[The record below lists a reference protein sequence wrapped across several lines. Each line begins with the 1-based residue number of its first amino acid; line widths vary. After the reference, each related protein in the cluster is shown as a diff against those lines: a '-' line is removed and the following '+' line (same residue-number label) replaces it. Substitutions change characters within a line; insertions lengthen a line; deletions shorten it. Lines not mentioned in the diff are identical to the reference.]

1 MPTLPVESVIKEL
14 QSSLQTAAQV
24 ILQAPPGAGKSTFLP
39 LLMIKEKWFSGK
51 IIMLEPRRL
60 AAKNIAFYLSYL
72 LVEPVGQTIGYRM
85 RGENRT
91 SKNTRLEIVTEGI
104 LTRLLQND
112 PELTGF
118 DLIIFDE
125 FHERNLQGDLGLA
138 LALDCQSALRED
150 LKLLIMSATLDNDE
164 LQKKLP
170 EASFISSFG
179 RSYPIDF
186 FYQPFNNKQN
196 VVTDLVKLTLRAY
209 HAQSGNILLF
219 VAGIKEIKQ
228 CCILLNEHFS
238 KLAEQVLI
246 APLYGALD
254 IKEQQKAISFC
265 SENSR
270 KIVIATNIAETSLTI
285 EGITVVVDS
294 GFERVMNYQSRS
306 GVGKLQTQRISI
318 ASATQRAGRAGRLKA
333 GFCYRLWSADTP
345 LNKQSLPEIQR
356 SDLTSL
362 LLEILNW
369 GVSCADELAFI
380 TQPPAQHLQ
389 AALFLLQLFNA
400 VDKSG
405 KITKHGQAISQLGIN
420 PRLGHLLLQ
429 AIEIEKEFCIIGL
442 TSLSCYIVAL
452 LESNER
458 GSDDIE
464 QCLAKPSYSVHSQ
477 YQQLLKKLHLKKTTK
492 ALPLSYCGLLLAI
505 AFPDR
510 IAQNREVSGSYLL
523 SNGIGASLFR
533 SSNFINEKLLVVAD
547 LAFSEFG
554 INSLIYKAS
563 AVSIEQLKQFLPHYF
578 TKQSLIFWSINDK
591 KLVAEERVCLGKL
604 VISKKPLNNVSNSQ
618 KTEALLKGIIQAGL
632 SVLTWSDENKQLLLR
647 LQYASAQFKL
657 VDYKIVFPNFSKQV
671 LIDSIDVWLAPY
683 LQGITRP
690 EQLKKV
696 DLKGALL
703 SRLDWHVLQL
713 FNQLFPMSLKVPTGS
728 NIKIEYR
735 EKESPVLSVRMQ
747 ELFGQQETPCI
758 FNGNVKLQLALLS
771 PARRPLQLTQDLT
784 AFWAGAYNDV
794 KKEMRGRYPKHYWPD
809 DPLQAIAT
817 KRTKKHLKQ

>member
-1 MPTLPVESVIKEL
+1 MPALPIESVLEALKIR
-14 QSSLQTAAQV
+14 LQTAPQV

-39 LLMIKEKWFSGK
+39 LTMIKEKWFSGK

-60 AAKNIAFYLSYL
+60 AAKNIAFYLSSL
-72 LVEPVGQTIGYRM
+72 LAEPVGQTIGYRM
-85 RGENRT
+85 RGENKS

-112 PELTGF
+112 AELTGV

-138 LALDCQSALRED
+138 LALDSQSALRED
-150 LKLLIMSATLDNDE
+150 IKLLIMSATLDNQN
-164 LQKKLP
+164 LQAKLP
-170 EASFISSFG
+170 QAAFISSEG
-179 RSYPIDF
+179 RGYPIEY
-186 FYQPFNNKQN
+186 FYHPFNNKQN
-196 VVTDLVKLTLRAY
+196 LVNDLIKLTVRAY
-209 HAQSGNILLF
+209 HEQAGNILLF

-228 CCILLNEHFS
+228 CCSLLNEHFS
-238 KLAEQVLI
+238 ATKDQVFI

-254 IKEQQKAISFC
+254 LKEQQKAISFC
-265 SENSR
+265 DDKSR

-306 GVGKLQTQRISI
+306 AVGKLQTQRISH

-369 GVSCADELAFI
+369 GVSSADELAFM
-380 TQPPAQHLQ
+380 TPPPEPHLQ
-389 AALFLLQLFNA
+389 SALSLLSLFKA
-400 VDKSG
+400 VDKRG
-405 KITKHGQAISQLGIN
+405 RITKHGQAISQLGVH
-420 PRLGHLLLQ
+420 PRFGHLLLQ
-429 AIEIEKEFCIIGL
+429 AVEIEKEFDINGL
-442 TSLSCYIVAL
+442 ANLSCYIVSV
-452 LESNER
+452 LESNEK

-464 QCLAKPSYSVHSQ
+464 QYLAKPSYQVNLQYSQ
-477 YQQLLKKLHLKKTTK
+477 LIKKLQLKKCAT
-492 ALPLSYCGLLLAI
+492 ALPLQYCGLLLAI

-510 IAQNREVSGSYLL
+510 VAQSRDENGSYLL
-523 SNGIGASLFR
+523 SNGIGASLLR
-533 SSNFINEKLLVVAD
+533 SSNLINEKWLVVAD

-554 INSLIYKAS
+554 VNSLIYKAS
-563 AVSIEQLKQFLPHYF
+563 AVSIEQLEMFLPHYF
-578 TKQSLIFWSINDK
+578 SEQESICWSISDK
-591 KLVAEERVCLGKL
+591 KLVAEKRICLGKL
-604 VISKKPLNNVSNSQ
+604 VIAKKPLNNVTNMQ
-618 KTEALLKGIIQAGL
+618 KTEALIAGIKQAGL
-632 SVLTWSDENKQLLLR
+632 SVLSWSNENKQLLIR
-647 LQYASAQFKL
+647 LNYAYTQFQLFDK
-657 VDYKIVFPNFSKQV
+657 KIVFPDFSKQA
-671 LIDSIDVWLAPY
+671 LTESLGCWLAPY

-690 EQLKKV
+690 EQLKKI

-703 SRLDWHVLQL
+703 SRLDWPILQL
-713 FNQLFPMSLKVPTGS
+713 FNQHFPTLMKVPTGS

-747 ELFGQQETPCI
+747 ELFGQQDTPCI
-758 FNGNVKLQLALLS
+758 FNGNIKLQLALLS
-771 PARRPLQLTQDLT
+771 PAMRPLQLTQDLAT
-784 AFWAGAYNDV
+784 FWAGAYSDV

-809 DPLQAIAT
+809 DPLLAVAT
-817 KRTKKHLKQ
+817 KRTKKHI